1 MRCEVRG
8 VMGGKVRLSEGVSGL
23 IAVLGRLSV
32 RTAQAKAAATAAL
45 RAGNRGGAHRRETLL
60 CQLLLQACVRL
71 GPRYGGWSTTHSST
85 CRGRSK
91 WAHELLLLLLYHLST
106 AAAAIVPQELAL
118 HPTYLLIRLLLLLLV
133 MCSLRHP
140 TAGCRGE

>member
-1 MRCEVRG
+1 MRG

-71 GPRYGGWSTTHSST
+71 GPRYGGWRTTHSSS
-85 CRGRSK
+85 CRCHSK
-91 WAHELLLLLLYHLST
+91 RAHELLLLLL
-106 AAAAIVPQELAL
+106 
-118 HPTYLLIRLLLLLLV
+118 
-133 MCSLRHP
+133 
-140 TAGCRGE
+140 